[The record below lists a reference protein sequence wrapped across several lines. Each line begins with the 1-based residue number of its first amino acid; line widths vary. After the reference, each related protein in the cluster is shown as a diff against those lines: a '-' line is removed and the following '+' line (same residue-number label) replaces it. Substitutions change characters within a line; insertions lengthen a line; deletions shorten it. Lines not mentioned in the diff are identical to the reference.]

1 MEKELKNYFTRFH
14 KVEKAIITATNFG
27 KGIFKH
33 RGYDYIVV
41 YENYEFTL
49 YKESW
54 HKSSDGG
61 EYRDDEKYFS
71 FSTVSELYK
80 EIVDIIY

>member
-14 KVEKAIITATNFG
+14 RVEKALISAVNTG

-33 RGYDYIVV
+33 NGYDYIIV
-41 YENYEFTL
+41 YENYDFTL
-49 YKESW
+49 YRETW
-54 HKSSDGG
+54 HKCSDGT
-61 EYRDDEKYFS
+61 EYRDAEKYFS